1 METSYKKLWKLLIDL
16 DMSKTELR
24 LKAGISTMALAKL
37 GKNENVSLWHGS
49 SPISQ
54 IDNIRVNSFNY
65 AEIKNRLLRSLLSLG
80 STFLASPSPYY
91 RHTYGAS
98 YSV

>member
-37 GKNENVSLWHGS
+37 GKNENVSLDVLKK
-49 SPISQ
+49 ICKAL
-54 IDNIRVNSFNY
+54 DCNIGDIMDIVPEKHCSKR
-65 AEIKNRLLRSLLSLG
+65 K
-80 STFLASPSPYY
+80 
-91 RHTYGAS
+91 
-98 YSV
+98 

>member
-37 GKNENVSLWHGS
+37 GKNENVSLDVLKK
-49 SPISQ
+49 ICKAL
-54 IDNIRVNSFNY
+54 DCNIGDIMDIVPETHCSKR
-65 AEIKNRLLRSLLSLG
+65 K
-80 STFLASPSPYY
+80 
-91 RHTYGAS
+91 
-98 YSV
+98 

>member
-37 GKNENVSLWHGS
+37 GKNENVSLDVLKKICKALDCNIGDIMDIVPEKHS
-49 SPISQ
+49 SK
-54 IDNIRVNSFNY
+54 R
-65 AEIKNRLLRSLLSLG
+65 K
-80 STFLASPSPYY
+80 
-91 RHTYGAS
+91 
-98 YSV
+98 

>member
-37 GKNENVSLWHGS
+37 GKNENVSMDVLKK
-49 SPISQ
+49 ICMAL
-54 IDNIRVNSFNY
+54 DCNIGDIMDLIPEKHS
-65 AEIKNRLLRSLLSLG
+65 AKG
-80 STFLASPSPYY
+80 K
-91 RHTYGAS
+91 
-98 YSV
+98 